1 MSSFWWTLKCEQ
13 WTVSTRLIAWLDKND
28 TQRSDDSDDD
38 LKVSVDQVVDLE
50 ILVVVAPRIEK
61 SFGYLDPT
69 KVTDELKDAE
79 PRDEDTGSVSSKSS
93 LMSEAVVNFTNII
106 LRAAFAPIS
115 FCQKKLQTKT
125 VST

>member
-50 ILVVVAPRIEK
+50 ILVVVTPRIEK